1 MKVNPF
7 QQALTTYRTIIVAT
21 MIFSIAINVL
31 MFVSPLYMLQ
41 VYDRVLHSR
50 SEMTLIMLTV
60 IALAMLALYGLLEW
74 IRSRVLVRAGLRF
87 DEIRDSEQGQHD
99 ARREAERAQALAAH
113 QGGKDH
119 TEPRDDPEHSLDQ
132 VAGLFDVVKK

>member
-60 IALAMLALYGLLEW
+60 IALAMLALWFAGMDPLS
-74 IRSRVLVRAGLRF
+74 RSGSRRSSLR
-87 DEIRDSEQGQHD
+87 RDDCEKRFQ
-99 ARREAERAQALAAH
+99 
-113 QGGKDH
+113 
-119 TEPRDDPEHSLDQ
+119 PRDHVDIEEPA
-132 VAGLFDVVKK
+132 VAFRIRPHGHRPSP